1 MHADK
6 MSGGKVVTLISLQ
19 NQRLKGPKYIHVQ
32 KSQVIHK

>member
-19 NQRLKGPKYIHVQ
+19 NQRLKGPK
-32 KSQVIHK
+32 